1 MISPI
6 GDRRLTPESTAQ
18 PLEIL
23 PAIVHIIF
31 GSIRFVAKKK
41 TQKHNGYKKEQMSN
55 TSSGIKTRTNSNRA
69 SLDSLMAGF
78 QTEGQTKTGLGN
90 PQWGCPSRTCQSLP
104 SACSSPTTRWRTRR
118 SSRSSPPNS
127 QKSTG
132 TSAR

>member
-1 MISPI
+1 M
-6 GDRRLTPESTAQ
+6 
-18 PLEIL
+18 

-78 QTEGQTKTGLGN
+78 QTEGQTKTALGMPLKDLSESAVGLLISHYKVDN
-90 PQWGCPSRTCQSLP
+90 EKVLS
-104 SACSSPTTRWRTRR
+104 TT
-118 SSRSSPPNS
+118 
-127 QKSTG
+127 
-132 TSAR
+132 ALAM